1 MPLSFAP
8 DGSAR
13 WSLRKIAVIGPGIVG
28 TPMAALLAHARITE
42 GARAPA
48 HVVVVQR
55 ASITSGWKV
64 DAINAG
70 CSPIGGIEPE
80 LDAIIRASVQAGLL
94 SATHDYGTLRDADVV
109 LVCVQTDKKGWGPD
123 YGPLLDALNATARE
137 LARREPGQL
146 PLVIIESTLA
156 PSSMATIVRDLFA
169 EHGLEDGVDVLLAN
183 SPNRVMPGRL
193 VERVAD
199 SDKLVAGTD
208 PRTTALVAR
217 LYRHV
222 VRRGTLH
229 QTSSLTAEI
238 VKTLEN
244 AYRDVRIAFAAELVR
259 WCDDRDVDFY
269 SLRDAVN
276 ARLEQADA
284 ASWDGGAIPSGALLV
299 PMIGVG
305 GHCLPKDGALLWW
318 RRREAGHDPRSSLI
332 LQARRI
338 NDGAPQVAIDMIE
351 RQFGPVRG
359 RHVALLGVAYR
370 FDSEDTRN
378 SPTLALARR
387 LEARGAVVTLHDPH
401 VHERDQNLVR
411 SGMAEAFSRELAPAV
426 SEAQIL
432 VFCSAHAGYRESLA
446 DILAEAPSAE
456 AVFDGANVF
465 RRADVEPLG
474 VSYSGIGR
482 GWRAPGPEL
491 ISFALDAFRAM
502 ERGLAN
508 ELLATLRFL
517 NERYAAND
525 FNRATLED
533 VRRLAGTC
541 VTGCAIAEPG
551 PVYHIAAHDG
561 WVPSLVRIAVRAGR
575 RRRLSDRIGGV
586 PELLGRWLR
595 EDSAETAAG

>member
-8 DGSAR
+8 DGSAQ

-42 GARAPA
+42 GTRAPA

-55 ASITSGWKV
+55 ASVTSGWKV
-64 DAINAG
+64 EAINAG
-70 CSPIGGIEPE
+70 RSPIGGVEPE
-80 LDAIIRASVQAGLL
+80 LDTIIHDSVKAGLL

-123 YGPLLDALNATARE
+123 YGPLLDALHATARE
-137 LARREPGQL
+137 LALREPGQL

-156 PSSMATIVRDLFA
+156 PSSMATVVRNLFA
-169 EHGLEDGVDVLLAN
+169 EHGLQDGVDVLLAN

-193 VERVAD
+193 VERVAG

-222 VRRGTLH
+222 VRRGALH

-244 AYRDVRIAFAAELVR
+244 AYRDVRISFSAEVAR
-259 WCDDRDVDFY
+259 WCDERDIDFY
-269 SLRDAVN
+269 ALRDAVN
-276 ARLEQADA
+276 ARLEQSDS
-284 ASWDGGAIPSGALLV
+284 ASSDSGAVPSGALLV

-305 GHCLPKDGALLWW
+305 GHCLPKDGVLLWW

-338 NDGAPQVAIDMIE
+338 NDTSPQVAIDMME

-359 RHVALLGVAYR
+359 RRVALLGVAYR

-387 LEARGAVVTLHDPH
+387 LEARGAVVTMHDPH

-411 SGMAEAFSRELAPAV
+411 SGLSASFSRELAPV
-426 SEAQIL
+426 VGEAEIL
-432 VFCSAHAGYRESLA
+432 VFCTAHEGYRNSLA
-446 DILAEAPSAE
+446 DILAEAPSAA
-456 AVFDGANVF
+456 AVFDGANIY
-465 RRADVEPLG
+465 RRDDAESLG

-482 GWRAPGPEL
+482 GWRTPDAKL
-491 ISFALDAFRAM
+491 ISFTLDAFRSM

-508 ELLATLRFL
+508 ELLATVRFL
-517 NERYAAND
+517 NEHFAPDEY
-525 FNRATLED
+525 NRASLDD
-533 VRRLAGTC
+533 VRKLAGTC

-551 PVYHIAAHDG
+551 PVYEVTSYDG

-575 RRRLSDRIGGV
+575 RRRFSDRIGAV
-586 PELLGRWLR
+586 PELLGKWLR